1 MKSVWDHCINPK
13 GWIHLWN
20 GNDIDRGPLDQCR
33 GPSGTSLWWP
43 WLASDL
49 AVRRY
54 NYLLSTLGTNP
65 STNPRSL
72 LQSLWPRW
80 HWQSCGLV
88 TIPQGWQRFTT
99 EPRFLWPGWYAMDSS
114 PAQWTH
120 QLPHGPCKTS
130 AILGTIWSMLC
141 NYSQSLQREERRKIG
156 RLLRFAGLV
165 PQGSE
170 GWPRTCF

>member
-1 MKSVWDHCINPK
+1 MKLRITIPPRPYQAKQFVIQKHSLYVKSVWENCINPK

-20 GNDIDRGPLDQCR
+20 GNDIDRGPVDQSR

-54 NYLLSTLGTNP
+54 NYLLSTQGTNP
-65 STNPRSL
+65 STNARSL

-88 TIPQGWQRFTT
+88 TIPQGRQRFTT
-99 EPRFLWPGWYAMDSS
+99 KPRSLWPGWYAMDAS

-120 QLPHGPCKTS
+120 QFPPW
-130 AILGTIWSMLC
+130 AM
-141 NYSQSLQREERRKIG
+141 QD
-156 RLLRFAGLV
+156 
-165 PQGSE
+165 
-170 GWPRTCF
+170 